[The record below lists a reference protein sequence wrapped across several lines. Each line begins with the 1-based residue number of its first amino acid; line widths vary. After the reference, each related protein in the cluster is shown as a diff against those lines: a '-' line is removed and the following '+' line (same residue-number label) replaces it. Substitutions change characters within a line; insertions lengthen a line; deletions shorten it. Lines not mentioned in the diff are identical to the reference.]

1 MSFKRISA
9 SMEMNIADGLAKW
22 VLVTLAHHEHSRS
35 GHCYPSIDRLVK
47 VTGLSRS
54 TVMRCLKKLVDL
66 QLIRKHPDRGK
77 STHYEFLFEYKV
89 VRLDSKGC
97 LTDTTPVS
105 DRHPNREVIKKD
117 VGSGNQVVELLATWF
132 PTAEQQRLLNIEFGE
147 IDHAKEI
154 IKYRNKYKNAT
165 IVNFYSHYKVWCSY
179 INQFER
185 ARENN
190 SHNKLNKPKSFGS
203 GQKASLTNSVRSILQ
218 G

>member
-9 SMEMNIADGLAKW
+9 SMDVNISDGLAKW
-22 VLVTLAHHEHSRS
+22 VLVTLAHHENSNS
-35 GHCYPSIDRLVK
+35 GHCFPSIDTLVK

-54 TVMRCLKKLVDL
+54 TVLRCLKKLVDL
-66 QLIRKHPDRGK
+66 NLIRKHPNRGK

-105 DRHPNREVIKKD
+105 DRHPNREVINKD
-117 VGSGNQVVELLATWF
+117 VGKGNQVIELLTTWY
-132 PTAEQQRLLNIEFGE
+132 PSAEQQRLLNNEFGE

-165 IVNFYSHYKVWCSY
+165 IVNFYSHYKVWCSWV
-179 INQFER
+179 NQFER

-190 SHNKLNKPKSFGS
+190 SRNKLNKPKSFS
-203 GQKASLTNSVRSILQ
+203 SRKSASLTDSVRSILQ